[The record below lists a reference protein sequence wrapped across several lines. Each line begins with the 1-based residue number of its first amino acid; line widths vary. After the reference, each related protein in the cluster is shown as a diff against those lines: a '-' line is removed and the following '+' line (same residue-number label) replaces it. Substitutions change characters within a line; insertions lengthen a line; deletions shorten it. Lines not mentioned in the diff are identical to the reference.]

1 MEKNWYIVAS
11 LIVIFLMASSTYGQS
26 NSLYQD
32 IAEKLQSKTR
42 QSFEVKIIDTSDIFS
57 RVDVGTNEIRVSRA
71 LLDDVYRQTGRE
83 GVAFMLAHEMGHCS
97 VSSKIKGAA
106 VEFEAD
112 RIGFDLARKA
122 YPGVDGHTVQKVL
135 AVYDSVGTKSKVG
148 VVINRLKGAMQLSHP
163 SDGARMSHL
172 AKQNG
177 YAKELGFSKVTRLT
191 AHQAVDTGRRL
202 SRGMSQGAYA
212 SIGNP
217 GGLKGAASSIKRD
230 MLHGGLL
237 MDVAVTAGI
246 SIIQKVSSGGS
257 LSEGLSETAK
267 YMTSSTFIA
276 GDLIGGAIGA
286 ALGSMIPIP
295 GALGAAGLFGQAFA
309 SLPALGG
316 AMLGA
321 HIGVTAITLLKE
333 GRFSLANLA
342 SSIDLIG
349 VGFRSLGASM
359 GMAIGS
365 LIPIP
370 VVGTLVGG
378 ILGGMLMDKVLSMIR
393 GRPAM
398 VSADRESTT
407 LDEGNAAADVQS
419 KGQGSATGRPI
430 TVEHVKLARD
440 NAYAAFVKAA
450 NEGRSQEAVEHLKE
464 YKKYEA
470 MVSEM
475 LINEQAK

>member
-1 MEKNWYIVAS
+1 MAAS
-11 LIVIFLMASSTYGQS
+11 AHCQT
-26 NSLYQD
+26 NSLYRD
-32 IAEKLQSKTR
+32 IAEKLQGNSQK
-42 QSFEVKIIDTSDIFS
+42 SFEVKIIDTSDVYS
-57 RVDVGTNEIRVSRA
+57 RVDIGSNEIRVSRA

-97 VSSKIKGAA
+97 VSADVKGAA

-122 YPGVDGHTVQKVL
+122 YPQVSGQTVEKVL
-135 AVYDSVGTKSKVG
+135 AVYDSVGTKSKVDI
-148 VVINRLKGAMQLSHP
+148 VVNRLKGALQLSHP
-163 SDGARMSHL
+163 TDASRMSHL
-172 AKQNG
+172 AKQYDYSNS
-177 YAKELGFSKVTRLT
+177 LGFSKVTRLT
-191 AHQAVDTGRRL
+191 GHQAVDTGRRL
-202 SRGMSQGAYA
+202 SRGMSQGAHA
-212 SIGNP
+212 AIGNP
-217 GGLKGAASSIKRD
+217 GGLQGAAASLKRD

-237 MDVAVTAGI
+237 MDVAITAGL
-246 SIIQKVSSGGS
+246 SIIQKVTSGGS
-257 LSEGLSETAK
+257 LSEGLSETAQ
-267 YMTSSTFIA
+267 YMTSSTFIV
-276 GDLIGGAIGA
+276 GDLMGGAIGA
-286 ALGSMIPIP
+286 ALGSMIPLP

-321 HIGVTAITLLKE
+321 HIGVAAITLLKE
-333 GRFSLANLA
+333 GRFSLTNLA

-359 GMAIGS
+359 GMALGS

-378 ILGGMLMDKVLSMIR
+378 ILGGMLMDKVLSLIR

-398 VSADRESTT
+398 VSEDRQSETIGG
-407 LDEGNAAADVQS
+407 DAAADVSS
-419 KGQGSATGRPI
+419 KGQESATGRPI

-450 NEGRSQEAVEHLKE
+450 DEGRSQEAVEHLKE

-475 LINEQAK
+475 MAYEEAQ